1 MTQTTP
7 GGVPPFVNRM
17 MKFLLNSPLHGIVS
31 NNFLLISFTGRKSGK
46 MYTTPV
52 SYSRDGHCL
61 YIFTHA
67 TWWKNLIPER
77 PVTLRVRG
85 RDLQGLPEP
94 VAEDKKAVAAGLMDH
109 LRRAPQDAGF
119 YGVSLDENKEPNAKD
134 VEIGAQTAVMIR
146 IRLQ

>member
-1 MTQTTP
+1 MEQTAP
-7 GGVPPFVNRM
+7 GGIPPFVNNM
-17 MKFLLNSPLHGIVS
+17 MKFLLNSPLHGIAS

-52 SYSRDGHCL
+52 SYSRDGNCL

-67 TWWKNLIPER
+67 NWWKNLNPQT

-109 LRRAPQDAGF
+109 LRRSPQDAGF
-119 YGVSLDENKEPNAKD
+119 YGVSLGEKKEPNAED

-146 IRLQ
+146 IRPQ